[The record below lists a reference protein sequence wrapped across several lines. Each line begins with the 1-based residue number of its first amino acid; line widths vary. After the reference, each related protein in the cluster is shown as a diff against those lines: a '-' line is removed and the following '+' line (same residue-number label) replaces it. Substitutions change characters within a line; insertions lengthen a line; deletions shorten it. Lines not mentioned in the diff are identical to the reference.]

1 MGRAGGRWKHLTYFG
16 IQKKPRCSCQLSPQK
31 TSFENIQPCHRS
43 VPFAWWNRGNP
54 GIEVPLCGDG
64 LEATPCMSWINERWE
79 AVFRNEVHMSTKRSK
94 NAIIYAAKI
103 IDTNLKSCKMIGRNL
118 VQYLP
123 HTSLH
128 RLCCRSL
135 DSFHQHLDVLTTTF
149 GFNWNLH
156 RFFLLPEVS
165 SQKFKHLS
173 WQQFNISFS
182 IRLNWCIWSF

>member
-1 MGRAGGRWKHLTYFG
+1 MKY
-16 IQKKPRCSCQLSPQK
+16 ICQQKGQ
-31 TSFENIQPCHRS
+31 
-43 VPFAWWNRGNP
+43 
-54 GIEVPLCGDG
+54 
-64 LEATPCMSWINERWE
+64 
-79 AVFRNEVHMSTKRSK
+79 K

-156 RFFLLPEVS
+156 RFFSTARSFLPKI
-165 SQKFKHLS
+165 QTFKLTTVQHQLFDSPQLMYLKLLS
-173 WQQFNISFS
+173 WARANPVGGWHLFMEKRGVVNPLEPSWAMKKMEINSTHKSKVAMAYNYVWIVNYELISTVGISESLWNI
-182 IRLNWCIWSF
+182 